1 MLPTRSARL
10 ARFARADHSALAG
23 VAPFDR
29 YDARTLA
36 PLGRQADRLRVGE
49 GTVLAH
55 AGRPVRE
62 VIRVLAG
69 RVAVITAGGV
79 ECRGAGTWI
88 GADPLLASTPHP
100 ATVVAGAGV
109 EVLVLPAPAFRWA
122 AQVLPGLVAGVRGP
136 ASGDVPG
143 PPDRARDAEA
153 VAAP

>member
-1 MLPTRSARL
+1 MFPTRSAR
-10 ARFARADHSALAG
+10 ADRSALAG

-36 PLGRQADRLRVGE
+36 PLGRHADRLRVRE
-49 GTVLAH
+49 GTVLAQ

-69 RVAVITAGGV
+69 EVAVITPGGV
-79 ECRGAGTWI
+79 ERRGAGTWV
-88 GADPLLASTPHP
+88 GAEPMLARTAQR
-100 ATVVAGAGV
+100 ATVVAGPGL

-136 ASGDVPG
+136 ASGDVPAG
-143 PPDRARDAEA
+143 DEGAGHGATTTMA
-153 VAAP
+153 TA

>member
-1 MLPTRSARL
+1 MFPTRSPRAAR
-10 ARFARADHSALAG
+10 SALAG

-36 PLGRQADRLRVGE
+36 PLGRHADRLRVGE

-55 AGRPVRE
+55 AGRPARE

-69 RVAVITAGGV
+69 EVSLITPGGV
-79 ECRGAGTWI
+79 ERRGPGTWI
-88 GADPLLASTPHP
+88 GAEPLLARTAHR

-136 ASGDVPG
+136 ASGDVPE
-143 PPDRARDAEA
+143 PPERALGT
-153 VAAP
+153 APVTTP